1 MIKVVKDFL
10 PKSIFKYVLDI
21 VEHEKFDWNWQN
33 NTVYNPES
41 YKFDGIGPKTGDGK
55 FKLGKTIYTHPSL
68 NPSGQGYGDNALM
81 PLFGL
86 FLELQNQHQE
96 RRSEHLLKMKL
107 NLYPNEGK
115 QQRHGAHKDVVDQ
128 MVMTS
133 VYNFHTCN
141 GYTMIGDE
149 KIPSIANQIVMF
161 HPQVDHYGVTQS
173 DTPRRIVLNMN
184 VKLDEKVNK

>member
-1 MIKVVKDFL
+1 
-10 PKSIFKYVLDI
+10 
-21 VEHEKFDWNWQN
+21 
-33 NTVYNPES
+33 
-41 YKFDGIGPKTGDGK
+41 
-55 FKLGKTIYTHPSL
+55 
-68 NPSGQGYGDNALM
+68 M

-115 QQRHGAHKDVVDQ
+115 QQRHGAHKDIVDRELRDDVVDQ

-184 VKLDEKVNK
+184 VKLDEKTNK